1 MQIFNQV
8 GMVNGFQMS
17 KKHERVRLLKKH
29 FPLVVLLTLGILG
42 SSIALSC
49 RRASSNAKRY
59 ELKGKV
65 VAVEA
70 DKHLVTIAH
79 EEIKDYMP
87 SMTMP
92 FTVPDD
98 AAYSILRPG
107 DQISALLVVDGAQSW
122 LEELVIRQEV
132 PVIRHEITDLSGNKS
147 NIPAEANPGDE
158 VPNYGLVNQD
168 GKPIKLHN
176 YHGKA
181 LLLTFIYTRCPM
193 PDQCTLMSEN
203 FASINQQIEQRP
215 ELYQKTHLLS
225 VSFDPD
231 YDTPAVLRSYGAAHT
246 GRYSAED
253 FQHWEFASG
262 TKDQIKGIAQYFGLR
277 YYEGNDQIVHGLRT
291 ALITPVGKIYKIYRG
306 NEWKPE
312 EVLSDLKTVLRGES
326 Q

>member
-1 MQIFNQV
+1 
-8 GMVNGFQMS
+8 MVNRDDCV
-17 KKHERVRLLKKH
+17 ELTRKH
-29 FPLVVLLTLGILG
+29 FSLVILLTLGILG

-49 RRASSNAKRY
+49 RRGPSSNAKRY

-65 VAVEA
+65 VAIEA
-70 DKHLVTIAH
+70 DKHLVTVAH

-107 DQISALLVVDGAQSW
+107 DEISGLLVVDGPQSW
-122 LEELVIRQEV
+122 LEELVIRQES
-132 PVIRHEITDLSGNKS
+132 TDASAMS
-147 NIPAEANPGDE
+147 NTPAEAKPGDE

-176 YHGKA
+176 YRGKV

-203 FASINQQIEQRP
+203 FAQINQELKKQP
-215 ELYQKTHLLS
+215 EFFDKVHLLS
-225 VSFDPD
+225 ISFDPD
-231 YDTPAVLRSYGAAHT
+231 YDTPPVLRSYGAAHS
-246 GRYSAED
+246 GLYSAEG
-253 FQHWEFASG
+253 FQHWEFATG
-262 TKDQIKGIAQYFGLR
+262 TKDQVKGIAQYFGLR

-291 ALITPVGKIYKIYRG
+291 ALITADSKIHKVYRG
-306 NEWKPE
+306 NEWKPQ
-312 EVLSDLKTVLRGES
+312 EVVAELQMLLRAKS